1 MSEEAVNDIQFLDIY
16 TGTDWDFFLD
26 EKQLKSEILE
36 DDKGN
41 QKRHRLTPEIKM
53 IPSKDY
59 IQIELT
65 GKKCCHK
72 RGRIHIV

>member
-41 QKRHRLTPEIKM
+41 QKRHRLAPEIKM

-59 IQIELT
+59 IQIEMT
-65 GKKCCHK
+65 DKKMLP
-72 RGRIHIV
+72 